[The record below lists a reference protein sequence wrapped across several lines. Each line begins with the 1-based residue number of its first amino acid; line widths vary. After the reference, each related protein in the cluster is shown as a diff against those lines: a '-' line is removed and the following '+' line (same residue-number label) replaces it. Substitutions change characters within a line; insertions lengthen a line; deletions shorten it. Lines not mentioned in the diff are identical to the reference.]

1 MAARILSRQASP
13 VDNIVSALRSDKAS
27 TRSWALLEIAKQGE
41 IGAAQ
46 YQLDMQVSPLLE
58 DPDEGVQEQAL
69 LALGQMGSRGARQVD
84 GILRKTSSGSKQVKL
99 AGLAALAR
107 LGTYVSTKA
116 SFAELYLDNQDLDVV
131 VAACTALGGM
141 KATST
146 ADAISKH
153 LQSDDL
159 EVVIAACSSLAAMD
173 RHAEAVAR
181 LLSHNQPRVKA
192 AAVQAL
198 ASMSRREDF
207 ASNVAPLLG
216 DEDCY
221 VRIGA
226 AETLCALGSKA
237 LPHMP
242 VISKY
247 LSDPHCGKVAAAATA
262 VGGIG
267 PAAASIIPA
276 LEAVL
281 GNEKEDKSTF
291 MLAAAGITRKAPP
304 ELRKPSCAAALAL
317 AHIGSGKSC
326 PKLLERLNSKDP
338 EIRAAA
344 VTALGILG
352 AESARYESNLVDMLK
367 DNSPPVAAAAC
378 KALGQLAR
386 ATSPNASTAA
396 AVAELLADN
405 QPSVRASA
413 AESLGTMG
421 EEADAFLDELSRL
434 FNDKSWLVQT
444 VAIRT
449 VAGCGEMGQMYAADV
464 CRHSQDSNAHVRRA
478 CCEALSRMGERGAC
492 FAEEIQ
498 PLLDDPVPEVSSAAQ
513 KALDYFSSGVTAVPA
528 LEAPSKLP
536 ALTFVSNDDAKGQG
550 PAPAV
555 AAAKFVASVAQDVPA
570 VSSITTA
577 SATPS
582 VSATPAVSSTLS
594 AKPTTFESQEP
605 PVPAGLLFPGQGSQY
620 VEMLK
625 DVKDLP
631 AVKSML
637 DTAQK
642 ILGYDLLKLCLEGPE
657 DKLEQTKFCQPAMF
671 IAGLAGLEL
680 LKQENPQFVHRRP
693 QAVAGLSLG
702 EYTALAVAGVFDFET
717 GLKLVK
723 LRGEAMQEAAEASPQ
738 LMLSIAGLPMEQ
750 VEKLCKECLSG
761 PQDVCQVA
769 NFLFPNGFSCAGS
782 KAAIEKLSEK
792 AVKAGA
798 LQAKVLKT
806 SGAFHTSF
814 MSPAREKLLKAL
826 KDVESS
832 MKPPSCEV
840 YMNLTGKKIAIGT
853 PPPQIIDL
861 LGDQLTSCVL
871 WEPSVKAMI
880 KDGIQEFYE
889 CGPMKQLKAMMKRI
903 DQNCWKT
910 TTNIH
915 V

>member
-13 VDNIVSALRSDKAS
+13 VDNMVSALRSDKAS

-84 GILRKTSSGSKQVKL
+84 SILRKTSSGSKQVKL
-99 AGLAALAR
+99 AALAALSR

-116 SFAELYLDNQDLDVV
+116 SFAELYLDNQDLDIV

-153 LQSDDL
+153 LQRDDL

-181 LLSHNQPRVKA
+181 LLSHNQPRVRA

-198 ASMSRREDF
+198 ASMSRRADF
-207 ASNVAPLLG
+207 ASVVAPLLG

-226 AETLCALGSKA
+226 AETLCALGSEA
-237 LPHMP
+237 LPHLP
-242 VISKY
+242 VISTY

-281 GNEKEDKSTF
+281 VNEKEDKSTF
-291 MLAAAGITRKAPP
+291 MLAAAGLTRKAPP
-304 ELRKPSCAAALAL
+304 ELRKPSCAASLAL
-317 AHIGSGKSC
+317 AHIGSSKSC

-344 VTALGILG
+344 VTALGILS

-413 AESLGTMG
+413 AESLGSMG

-434 FNDKSWLVQT
+434 FSDKSWLVQT
-444 VAIRT
+444 AAIKT
-449 VAGCGEMGQMYAADV
+449 VAGCGEMGQMYAAEV
-464 CRHSQDSNAHVRRA
+464 CRHSQDSNAHVRRT
-478 CCEALSRMGERGAC
+478 CCDALSRMGERGAC
-492 FAEEIQ
+492 FAEEMQ
-498 PLLDDPVPEVSSAAQ
+498 PLLDDPVPEVSNAAQ
-513 KALDYFSSGVTAVPA
+513 KALDYFASGVTAVPA

-536 ALTFVSNDDAKGQG
+536 ALTFVSNDDAKGPG

-555 AAAKFVASVAQDVPA
+555 AAAKELPA
-570 VSSITTA
+570 VSSTTA
-577 SATPS
+577 PSATPS

-594 AKPTTFESQEP
+594 DKPTTVESQEP
-605 PVPAGLLFPGQGSQY
+605 AVPAGLLFPGQGSQY

-637 DTAQK
+637 DAAHK

-680 LKQENPQFVHRRP
+680 LKKENPQFVHRRP

-782 KAAIEKLSEK
+782 KAAIQKLEDK
-792 AVKAGA
+792 ALKAGA

-826 KDVESS
+826 KDVEPS
-832 MKPPSCEV
+832 MRPPSCEV

-853 PPPQIIDL
+853 PPSQILDL
-861 LGDQLTSCVL
+861 LADQLTSCVL

-903 DQNCWKT
+903 DPNCWKS